1 MSSRDRSSEHV
12 RAQGTRLNAVL
23 RSLAYAASITS
34 VGVAA
39 LGLAVT
45 HPDHTARLWG
55 RLARR
60 TIGHRTGDLNCAPG
74 RVWLA
79 GHAVMS
85 VLLGLVGWMLIAIVG
100 LMVARGA
107 LYGFVDAGP
116 YDQAWGGPTLGG
128 AWITH
133 FAVSLPI
140 LAASMLL
147 AVGVTGLHRR
157 TTRRL
162 EGTRAPWW
170 VVPIVF
176 MACAAAALFF
186 IAWSRQV

>member
-1 MSSRDRSSEHV
+1 MASRNRSSEHV
-12 RAQGTRLNAVL
+12 QAQGTRLNSVL
-23 RSLAYAASITS
+23 RSLAYAASITP

-39 LGLAVT
+39 LTTAVT
-45 HPDHTARLWG
+45 HPDRTTRLWG

-60 TIGHRTGDLNCAPG
+60 TIGHRTGDLDCAPS

-85 VLLGLVGWMLIAIVG
+85 VLLGLVAWMLIAIVG

-107 LYGFVDAGP
+107 LYGFVEDGP
-116 YDQAWGGPTLGG
+116 YDQAWGGPTLRG

-140 LAASMLL
+140 LAASVLL
-147 AVGVTGLHRR
+147 ASGVTGLHRR

-162 EGTRAPWW
+162 EAPGHRGG
-170 VVPIVF
+170 
-176 MACAAAALFF
+176 
-186 IAWSRQV
+186 SRRSCS